1 MRKSINRAFKFR
13 LLPTP
18 SQLELL
24 TKYAGCCRYVYNW
37 ALTYW
42 LTNYNKGDDPTVYDL
57 IKKLPTLKNDEDRRW
72 LQDCPAQSLQQA
84 IVDLGTALD
93 GWRRLRKRPKY
104 RKKNW
109 NDSFRLAQY
118 FKLNEESSE
127 LVVPKLG
134 AVKYIRDRRINGVPR
149 SLTIVKEGDLWFV
162 SVLCELNLECVQ
174 HTSSGIIGIDV
185 GVANMATT
193 WDGEKAQFHQ
203 HQPSLSTANEKV
215 RKYHRQLS
223 RKIKGSRNRDKVRSK
238 LSKAYRRVTRIRKDT
253 LHKLSRKLV
262 TENAV
267 IALEALSPKQM
278 SAKGGPHKRG
288 LNRSIMNQGWSELVR
303 MIGYKS
309 VETGSV
315 LVLVDPKY
323 TSQTCPKCQHC
334 EKTNRKSQSVF
345 ICNRCGFNAHADIVA
360 AMNIRARVKPEAWT
374 L

>member
-1 MRKSINRAFKFR
+1 
-13 LLPTP
+13 
-18 SQLELL
+18 
-24 TKYAGCCRYVYNW
+24 
-37 ALTYW
+37 
-42 LTNYNKGDDPTVYDL
+42 
-57 IKKLPTLKNDEDRRW
+57 
-72 LQDCPAQSLQQA
+72 
-84 IVDLGTALD
+84 
-93 GWRRLRKRPKY
+93 
-104 RKKNW
+104 
-109 NDSFRLAQY
+109 
-118 FKLNEESSE
+118 
-127 LVVPKLG
+127 
-134 AVKYIRDRRINGVPR
+134 
-149 SLTIVKEGDLWFV
+149 
-162 SVLCELNLECVQ
+162 
-174 HTSSGIIGIDV
+174 
-185 GVANMATT
+185 MATT